1 MLFAEHIGV
10 YIREKLI
17 CWPEEEE
24 LLHINRY
31 RIKKKRKYYH
41 KNETL
46 LLSKR
51 KSYENA
57 ARPNR
62 KDFYIRIKQPLVS
75 MTSSFTSSK
84 ILSFYLHFF
93 FFFEYPKR
101 ISSQFRQFYFSNIKI
116 LQQIISLWNKF
127 AGENNFPH
135 NFYYFYAKTVTI
147 LVEINKNIVKYNI

>member
-62 KDFYIRIKQPLVS
+62 NGFLYLYHTATRLYDLIIHIIENTFILCIYI
-75 MTSSFTSSK
+75 
-84 ILSFYLHFF
+84 FF
-93 FFFEYPKR
+93 FFL
-101 ISSQFRQFYFSNIKI
+101 ISK
-116 LQQIISLWNKF
+116 
-127 AGENNFPH
+127 
-135 NFYYFYAKTVTI
+135 
-147 LVEINKNIVKYNI
+147 